1 MLVNVASRLLAARQM
16 KSFITKL
23 VKEEIVSKLLN
34 KQITLDD
41 LAVNVCFFF
50 FRKKY
55 SRAQIFD
62 YFKKHE
68 LHFKVSIIVFMKF
81 SCDTGD
87 F

>member
-50 FRKKY
+50 F
-55 SRAQIFD
+55 S
-62 YFKKHE
+62 
-68 LHFKVSIIVFMKF
+68 
-81 SCDTGD
+81 
-87 F
+87 